1 MRVSGTGTSRV
12 RRSAALLVA
21 AAVVAGAGV
30 AGGVAPVSAAEDSRA
45 GGEFRADWWMK
56 WMEIPAAHRQATGKG
71 VTIAVLDDGLDLS
84 QPQLRGADIRM
95 MRSPCL
101 GFNQQFRDRRAVPE
115 KGEAAFHGTAMVSLL
130 VGNGVGTD
138 GPGSGML
145 GMVPDATI
153 LFYDLESSSRP
164 GYACDQNDEASSIDA
179 AQRRADVLS
188 ISWTRNGSAIMD
200 SAANAV
206 EKNRAV
212 VVAAMP
218 NPPKRALAAPAAMP
232 GVVGMTSVNRQ
243 GDPRPGIYA
252 AKDMDPDSAYPL
264 WFQPKFAGPGDDI
277 LVPNTDGLPSS
288 EDGRWWGSSF
298 ATPMVAGQVAMVRE
312 KYPDATANQV
322 VQHLL
327 HNTARAGSEK
337 EKLTWYETGFGLPD
351 TSALL
356 ANDPTVWPDENPF
369 MKGPDRMWKRYPSS
383 IATDPAEAEASRA
396 EPTESARQPASD
408 ARAEEATEAEQAG
421 EGSVVPWLLGGGVAV
436 LAVAAGVV
444 VLLRRRAQR

>member
-1 MRVSGTGTSRV
+1 MSVSL
-12 RRSAALLVA
+12 RRRIAGAVGV
-21 AAVVAGAGV
+21 AVVCAGV
-30 AGGVAPVSAAEDSRA
+30 PGIAYADEPPANSRA

-95 MRSPCL
+95 MPSPCL
-101 GFNQQFRDRRAVPE
+101 GFGPAGAPKATPE
-115 KGEAAFHGTAMVSLL
+115 RGKNSFHGTAMVSLL

-153 LFYDLESSSRP
+153 LFYDIKPPRSVSRIFDCEP
-164 GYACDQNDEASSIDA
+164 GNEAFTYENA
-179 AQRRADVLS
+179 LRRADVLS
-188 ISWTRNGSAIMD
+188 VSRSRMSGSLIA
-200 SAANAV
+200 AV
-206 EKNRAV
+206 EQGVKKNQAV
-212 VVAAMP
+212 IVAAMP
-218 NPPKRALAAPAAMP
+218 NAGDDEVLLPPGAMP

-243 GDPRPGIYA
+243 GEPRPGIYA
-252 AKDMDPDSAYPL
+252 AKDMDPDSPTPL

-277 LVPNTDGLPSS
+277 LVPNADGLPSS

-298 ATPMVAGQVAMVRE
+298 ATPMVAGQAAMVRE

-351 TSALL
+351 TSELL

-383 IATDPAEAEASRA
+383 IATDPAEAEESGASA
-396 EPTESARQPASD
+396 EGASASQAPDDNPSSQD
-408 ARAEEATEAEQAG
+408 NRAEESTQSDGGVGIIA
-421 EGSVVPWLLGGGVAV
+421 WLLGGLAILVIAV
-436 LAVAAGVV
+436 TGAAVA
-444 VLLRRRAQR
+444 RRRT

>member
-1 MRVSGTGTSRV
+1 M

-101 GFNQQFRDRRAVPE
+101 GFDQQFRDRRAVPE

-138 GPGSGML
+138 GPGSAML

-153 LFYDLESSSRP
+153 LFYDIKAPRSVSSFDCEP
-164 GYACDQNDEASSIDA
+164 GAEEATYENA
-179 AQRRADVLS
+179 LRRADVLS
-188 ISWTRNGSAIMD
+188 VSRSRMSGSLIA
-200 SAANAV
+200 AV
-206 EKNRAV
+206 EQGVKKNQAV
-212 VVAAMP
+212 IVAAMP
-218 NPPKRALAAPAAMP
+218 NAGDDEVLLPPGAMP

-243 GDPRPGIYA
+243 GEPRPGIYA
-252 AKDMDPDSAYPL
+252 AKDLDPDSASPF
-264 WFQPKFAGPGDDI
+264 WFQPKFAAPGDDI
-277 LVPNTDGLPSS
+277 LVPNADGLPSS

-298 ATPMVAGQVAMVRE
+298 ATPMVAGQAAMVRE

-351 TSALL
+351 TSELL

-383 IATDPAEAEASRA
+383 IATDPAGVEPEPSAAESEPEAA
-396 EPTESARQPASD
+396 D
-408 ARAEEATEAEQAG
+408 
-421 EGSVVPWLLGGGVAV
+421 EGRVLPWLIGGGVAL
-436 LAVAAGVV
+436 LAVVAGTVV
-444 VLLRRRAQR
+444 GLRRRAQR